1 VTREILT
8 DLAERAFS
16 KSPWHSLMSALEG
29 VSDEA
34 FTWLPDRHNGFP
46 WMNGSIQDI
55 VYHVTGDKLVQL
67 NHAFGD
73 GSMNWENV
81 PIAKGC
87 SADILSAPEHAE
99 SPPYIHALY
108 SAQEALIEA
117 VRNCEDLNA
126 KVTGWG
132 GKRLKAVDFF
142 LMLIEHDLYH
152 AGQIRYI
159 RNLVE

>member
-1 VTREILT
+1 MTPDILD

-29 VSDEA
+29 VTEEA
-34 FTWLPDRHNGFP
+34 FTWLPERHNGFP
-46 WMNGSIQDI
+46 WMDGSIQDI
-55 VYHVTGDKLVQL
+55 VYHVAGDKLVQL

-73 GSMNWENV
+73 ATMNWENV
-81 PIAKGC
+81 PVVKGDK
-87 SADILSAPEHAE
+87 A
-99 SPPYIHALY
+99 ALI
-108 SAQEALIEA
+108 SAQAELLQAI
-117 VRNCEDLNA
+117 RSTDDLDA